1 MNTNSTNNS
10 SLVLHAQ
17 EGSCLED
24 GRCHPGILSFNPGKG
39 YVFEETLPRPAYVPN
54 PRIFD
59 GEHLSVARRRD
70 GRIQPHLKTITV
82 DESFDPSVYCA
93 LVYEELLT
101 AMRHAKR

>member
-1 MNTNSTNNS
+1 MNEQLKNNS
-10 SLVLHAQ
+10 SLELHAQ

-59 GEHLSVARRRD
+59 GKHLSVARRSQMVTMRC
-70 GRIQPHLKTITV
+70 GLRQGILTMLVLVLIQV
-82 DESFDPSVYCA
+82 
-93 LVYEELLT
+93 
-101 AMRHAKR
+101 

>member
-17 EGSCLED
+17 KVSCLED

-70 GRIQPHLKTITV
+70 GRIQPHLKTKLQSSSISGISHLHMNV
-82 DESFDPSVYCA
+82 GLDPNPD
-93 LVYEELLT
+93 
-101 AMRHAKR
+101 R